1 MKDIDPVMLEVMKN
15 AFFSVTEEMGIAL
28 VRTAY
33 STNVKD
39 RKDYSCALYTPDG
52 RLIAQGLHL
61 PSMMGAMVW
70 TIKAALAAIPPDSLK
85 PGDAILF
92 NDPYIGNTHAPDLVL
107 TTPVFYQGKLM
118 AFVASMAHHIDVGG
132 SVPGSLSTR
141 ATEVF
146 HEGLRLPPIV
156 AMRDGEF
163 DPTVLTVIQA
173 NSRTPYEVQGDLK
186 AQAGANRIGVQ
197 RFLDLC
203 ERHGADVVE
212 SAIEELDAY
221 CERRMRAEMRDI
233 PQGVFEFEDHLDGD
247 GFTDDPI
254 KLKVAIHTKGD
265 RLVFDWT
272 GTAPQVRGS
281 VNCQKALVLGCIYY
295 IMKSITD
302 PTIPPNEG
310 TFRPIELI
318 APPGTV
324 VNATFPAPTGM
335 GGIVLGPRIID
346 TILGALHKC
355 VPDRV
360 CAASVGGQNLLSL
373 GGRDPATGD
382 YFSNVETYGGGYGA
396 TSGQDGEDAIQ
407 AHRTNSANCPC
418 EVIEATF
425 PMLVDRYG
433 IVPDSEGP
441 GSFRGGLG
449 VTREY
454 TFKSTAVFTFA
465 TDRAVLDPWGLDGG
479 MSPGKGVYRVVHAD
493 GTAEDM
499 GGKCQRDVE
508 AGARFVLR
516 TRGGGG
522 WGDPFQRDP
531 EKIRWDVVEGLLSL
545 ERARDVYGVV
555 IDPASMAVDGAG
567 TDEMRADRSRRSDR

>member
-1 MKDIDPVMLEVMKN
+1 VIAINPVMLEVMKN

-28 VRTAY
+28 VHTAY

-61 PSMMGAMVW
+61 PSMMGAMVS
-70 TIKAALAAIPPDSLK
+70 TIKNALAAIPPDSLK
-85 PGDAILF
+85 PGDAILY
-92 NDPYIGNTHAPDLVL
+92 NDPYIGNTHMPDIVL
-107 TTPVFYQGKLM
+107 TTPVFHRGKLM

-132 SVPGSLSTR
+132 SVPGSISTR

-156 AMRDGEF
+156 AMRGGEF
-163 DPTVLTVIQA
+163 DPNVLTIIQA
-173 NSRTPYEVQGDLK
+173 NSRTPYEVGGDLK
-186 AQAGANRIGVQ
+186 AQAGANRIGER
-197 RFLDLC
+197 RFLELC
-203 ERHGADVVE
+203 ERHGADLVQG
-212 SAIEELDAY
+212 AIEELDAY
-221 CERRMRAEMRDI
+221 CERRMRAELGEL
-233 PQGVFEFEDHLDGD
+233 PQGTFEFEDYLDSD

-254 KLKVAIHTKGD
+254 RLKVAIHTKGD
-265 RLVFDWT
+265 RMVFDWT
-272 GTAPQVRGS
+272 GTAPQARGS
-281 VNCQKALVLGCIYY
+281 VNGQKALILGCIYY
-295 IMKSITD
+295 VVKSITD

-310 TFRPIELI
+310 TYRPIELI

-335 GGIVLGPRIID
+335 CGNVLGPRIID
-346 TILGALHKC
+346 TIIGALHKC
-355 VPDRV
+355 IPDRV
-360 CAASVGGQNLLSL
+360 CAAAVGGQNFLSL
-373 GGRDPATGD
+373 GGRDPDTGL

-396 TSGQDGEDAIQ
+396 SNGQDGEDAIQ

-418 EVIEATF
+418 EVIEASF

-441 GSFRGGLG
+441 GQWRGGMG

-454 TFKSTAVFTFA
+454 TFNSAAAFTFG
-465 TDRAVLDPWGLDGG
+465 TDRALLDPWGLEGG
-479 MSPGKGVYRVVHAD
+479 RPPGKGVYRVVHAD
-493 GTAEDM
+493 GSAEDV
-499 GGKCQRDVE
+499 GGKCHREVD

-522 WGDPFQRDP
+522 WGDSFRRDP

-545 ERARDVYGVV
+545 ERARQVYGVV
-555 IDPASMAVDGAG
+555 IDPASMTVDGEGTEKLRANRPQR
-567 TDEMRADRSRRSDR
+567 TDE

>member
-1 MKDIDPVMLEVMKN
+1 VIAINPVMLEVMKN

-28 VRTAY
+28 VHTAY

-61 PSMMGAMVW
+61 PSMMGAMVS
-70 TIKAALAAIPPDSLK
+70 TIKSALAAIPPDSLK
-85 PGDAILF
+85 PGDAILY
-92 NDPYIGNTHAPDLVL
+92 NDPYIGNTHMPDIVL

-132 SVPGSLSTR
+132 SVPGSISTR

-156 AMRDGEF
+156 AMRGGEF
-163 DPTVLTVIQA
+163 DPNVLTIIQA
-173 NSRTPYEVQGDLK
+173 NSRTPYEVGGDLK
-186 AQAGANRIGVQ
+186 AQAGANRIGER

-203 ERHGADVVE
+203 ERHGADLVQG
-212 SAIEELDAY
+212 AIEELDAY
-221 CERRMRAEMRDI
+221 CERRMRAELGEL
-233 PQGVFEFEDHLDGD
+233 PQGTFEFEDYLDSD

-254 KLKVAIHTKGD
+254 RLKVAIHTKGD
-265 RLVFDWT
+265 RMVFDWT
-272 GTAPQVRGS
+272 GTAPQARGS
-281 VNCQKALVLGCIYY
+281 VNGQKALILGCIYY
-295 IMKSITD
+295 VVKSITD

-310 TFRPIELI
+310 TYRPIELI

-335 GGIVLGPRIID
+335 CGNVLGPRIID
-346 TILGALHKC
+346 TIIGALHKC
-355 VPDRV
+355 IPDRV
-360 CAASVGGQNLLSL
+360 CAAAVGGQNFLSL
-373 GGRDPATGD
+373 GGRDPDTGL

-396 TSGQDGEDAIQ
+396 SNGQDGEDAIQ

-418 EVIEATF
+418 EVIEASF

-441 GSFRGGLG
+441 GQWRGGMG

-454 TFKSTAVFTFA
+454 TFNSAAAFTFG
-465 TDRAVLDPWGLDGG
+465 TDRAVLDPWGLEGG
-479 MSPGKGVYRVVHAD
+479 KPPGKGVYRVVHAD
-493 GTAEDM
+493 GIAEDV
-499 GGKCQRDVE
+499 GGKCHREVD

-522 WGDPFQRDP
+522 WGDSFRRDP

-545 ERARDVYGVV
+545 ERARQVYGVV
-555 IDPASMAVDGAG
+555 IDPASMTVDGEG
-567 TDEMRADRSRRSDR
+567 TEKLRANRPQRSDE

>member
-1 MKDIDPVMLEVMKN
+1 MSGVNPVMLEVMKN

-61 PSMMGAMVW
+61 PSMMGAMVS
-70 TIKAALAAIPPDSLK
+70 TIKGALAVIPPQSLT
-85 PGDAILF
+85 PGDAILY
-92 NDPYIGNTHAPDLVL
+92 NDPYIGNTHMPDMVL
-107 TTPVFYQGKLM
+107 TTPVFHQGKLM

-132 SVPGSLSTR
+132 SVPGSISTR

-146 HEGLRLPPIV
+146 HEGLRLPPIM
-156 AMRDGEF
+156 AMRGGEF
-163 DPTVLTVIQA
+163 DPNVLTIIQA

-186 AQAGANRIGVQ
+186 AQAGANRIGER

-203 ERHGADVVE
+203 ERHGADQVQD
-212 SAIEELDAY
+212 AIEELDAY
-221 CERRMRAEMRDI
+221 CERRMRAELRDI
-233 PQGVFEFEDHLDGD
+233 PQGTYEFEDHLEGD
-247 GFTDDPI
+247 GFTEDPI

-265 RLVFDWT
+265 RMVFDWT
-272 GTAPQVRGS
+272 GTDPQVRGP
-281 VNCQKALVLGCIYY
+281 VNGQKALILGCIYY
-295 IMKSITD
+295 VVKSITD

-310 TFRPIELI
+310 TYRPIELI

-335 GGIVLGPRIID
+335 CGNVLGPRIID
-346 TILGALHKC
+346 TILGALYKC
-355 VPDRV
+355 IPDRV
-360 CAASVGGQNLLSL
+360 CAAAVGGQNFLAL
-373 GGRDPATGD
+373 GGRDPDTGL

-396 TSGQDGEDAIQ
+396 SSGQDGEDAIQ

-425 PMLVDRYG
+425 PMLVNRYG

-441 GSFRGGLG
+441 GRFRGGMG

-454 TFKSTAVFTFA
+454 TFKSGASFTFG
-465 TDRAVLDPWGLDGG
+465 TDRAVLDPWGLEGG
-479 MSPGKGVYRVVHAD
+479 KSPGKGVYRVVHAD
-493 GTAEDM
+493 GTVEDV
-499 GGKCQRDVE
+499 GGKCQREVE

-522 WGDPFQRDP
+522 WGDAFQRDP
-531 EKIRWDVVEGLLSL
+531 EKIRWDVLEGLLSL
-545 ERARDVYGVV
+545 ERARRVYGVV
-555 IDPASMAVDGAG
+555 INPASMTVDGVGTEKLRANRPQR
-567 TDEMRADRSRRSDR
+567 TDE

>member
-1 MKDIDPVMLEVMKN
+1 MIGIDPVMLEVMKN

-61 PSMMGAMVW
+61 PSMMGAMVS
-70 TIKAALAAIPPDSLK
+70 TIKSALAAIPPDSLK
-85 PGDAILF
+85 PGDAILY
-92 NDPYIGNTHAPDLVL
+92 NDPYIGNTHMPDIVL
-107 TTPVFYQGKLM
+107 TTPVFHRGKLM

-156 AMRDGEF
+156 AMRGGEF
-163 DPTVLTVIQA
+163 DPNVLTIIQA
-173 NSRTPYEVQGDLK
+173 NSRTPDEVRGDLK
-186 AQAGANRIGVQ
+186 AQAGANRIGER

-203 ERHGADVVE
+203 ERHGADLVHG
-212 SAIEELDAY
+212 AIEELDAY
-221 CERRMRAEMRDI
+221 CERRMRAELGEL
-233 PQGVFEFEDHLDGD
+233 PQGTFEFEDYLESD

-272 GTAPQVRGS
+272 GTAPQARGS
-281 VNCQKALVLGCIYY
+281 VNGQKALILGCIYY
-295 IMKSITD
+295 VVKSITD

-310 TFRPIELI
+310 TYRPIELI

-335 GGIVLGPRIID
+335 CGNVLGPRIID
-346 TILGALHKC
+346 TIIGALHKC
-355 VPDRV
+355 IPDRV
-360 CAASVGGQNLLSL
+360 CAAAVGGQNFLSL
-373 GGRDPATGD
+373 GGRDPDTGH

-396 TSGQDGEDAIQ
+396 SNGQDGEDAIQ
-407 AHRTNSANCPC
+407 AHRTNSKNCPC
-418 EVIEATF
+418 EVIEASF

-441 GSFRGGLG
+441 GRFRGGLG

-454 TFKSTAVFTFA
+454 TFNSAAAFTFA
-465 TDRAVLDPWGLDGG
+465 TDRAVIDPWGLDGG
-479 MSPGKGVYRVVHAD
+479 KPPGKGVYRVVHAD
-493 GTAEDM
+493 GSAEDV
-499 GGKCQRDVE
+499 GGKCQCEVE

-522 WGDPFQRDP
+522 WGDSF
-531 EKIRWDVVEGLLSL
+531 
-545 ERARDVYGVV
+545 
-555 IDPASMAVDGAG
+555 
-567 TDEMRADRSRRSDR
+567 